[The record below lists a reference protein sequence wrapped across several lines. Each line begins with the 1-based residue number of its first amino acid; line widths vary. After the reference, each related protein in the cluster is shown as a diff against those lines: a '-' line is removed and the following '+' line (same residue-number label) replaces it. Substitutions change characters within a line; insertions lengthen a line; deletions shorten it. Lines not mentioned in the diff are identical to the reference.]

1 MNITAPPHWE
11 SPQPL
16 RPVWK
21 QGVRRG
27 PGVVN
32 VLLVAVAALVLVLLA
47 WFLSTTLGGVALI
60 LCGILALIPL
70 SICVAGLMWIDR
82 WDPEPRGALW
92 FAFLWGAGISVVAAL
107 VLGSYV
113 TELLSVALAATPSD
127 VIGPVLQAPLVE
139 EIAKGLGVLVL
150 VFSRRSHF
158 DGPVDGIV
166 YAGMV
171 GAGFAFSENIL
182 YFGAAALDGGGLGG
196 LVSVFVI
203 RGLFS
208 PFAHVMFTA
217 ALGTVVGLA
226 VARSGRRYIFP
237 AFLVGLV
244 PAIAGHMLWNGG
256 LLVLFTDFF
265 EFYFLIQFPLFLAA
279 LASIVA
285 LRRAERRLTE
295 DRLGG
300 YAAAGWFTAQEVHML
315 ATPGGRSQALG
326 WARRFGRQQTMK
338 AFIRSATRLAFTRQR
353 IVAGHDRHLNIARE
367 QLLLADVTRL
377 RNELFTA
384 AHRHTN
390 A

>member
-1 MNITAPPHWE
+1 MNVAAPPPWE
-11 SPQPL
+11 SSQPL
-16 RPVWK
+16 HPVWE

-32 VLLVAVAALVLVLLA
+32 ILLVAVAALVLVVLA

-107 VLGSYV
+107 VLGTYV
-113 TELLSVALAATPSD
+113 TELLSLALASTPSD

-139 EIAKGLGVLVL
+139 EIAKGLGVLIL
-150 VFSRRSHF
+150 VFSRRGHF

-217 ALGTVVGLA
+217 ALGAVMGVA

-265 EFYFLIQFPLFLAA
+265 EFYFLIQLPLFLAA
-279 LASIVA
+279 LGSIMA
-285 LRRAERRLTE
+285 LRRAERRLTAE
-295 DRLGG
+295 RLGG
-300 YAAAGWFTAQEVHML
+300 YAAVGWFTGQEVQML

-326 WARRFGRQQTMK
+326 WARRFGRYQTMK

-353 IVAGHDRHLNIARE
+353 IIADHDRQLNIARE
-367 QLLLADVTRL
+367 HLLLADVTRL

-384 AHRHTN
+384 ARRHTN

>member
-1 MNITAPPHWE
+1 MNIAVPPPWE

-16 RPVWK
+16 HPVWE

-32 VLLVAVAALVLVLLA
+32 VLLVAVAALVLVVLA
-47 WFLSTTLGGVALI
+47 WFLSSALGGVALI
-60 LCGILALIPL
+60 LCGILALVPL

-107 VLGSYV
+107 VLGTYV
-113 TELLSVALAATPSD
+113 TELLSLALASTPSD

-139 EIAKGLGVLVL
+139 EIAKGLGVLIL

-217 ALGTVVGLA
+217 ALGAVMGVA

-237 AFLVGLV
+237 AFLLGMV

-265 EFYFLIQFPLFLAA
+265 EFYFLIQLPLFLAA

-285 LRRAERRLTE
+285 LRRAERRLTAE
-295 DRLGG
+295 RLGG
-300 YAAAGWFTAQEVHML
+300 YATAGWFTAQEVQML
-315 ATPGGRSQALG
+315 ATPGGRSQALS
-326 WARRFGRQQTMK
+326 WARRFGRHQTMK

-353 IVAGHDRHLNIARE
+353 IIANHDRQVNLARE
-367 QLLLADVTRL
+367 QLLLADITRL
-377 RNELFTA
+377 RNELFFA
-384 AHRHTN
+384 ARRHTN